1 MTRILMAVLGVLFTA
16 GASAAD
22 AMAGKIAY
30 DKNCKTCHGIEGAGV
45 PAMAKAFHTKMR
57 SFCSAEVQALSD
69 AALRDAMLKGKGKM
83 VAVKDL
89 SGADPDNLV
98 AYIRTLKK

>member
-1 MTRILMAVLGVLFTA
+1 VFAA

-22 AMAGKIAY
+22 ATAGKIAY
-30 DKNCKTCHGIEGAGV
+30 DKNCKTCHGTEGAGI

-69 AALRDAMLKGKGKM
+69 AALRNAMIKGTGKM

-89 SGADPDNLV
+89 NSADPDNLV

>member
-1 MTRILMAVLGVLFTA
+1 MTRILMAVLGVVFCA
-16 GASAAD
+16 VASAAD
-22 AMAGKIAY
+22 ATAGKIAY

-69 AALRDAMLKGKGKM
+69 AALRNAMIKGTGKM
-83 VAVKDL
+83 VPVKNL
-89 SGADPDNLV
+89 SDAEPDNLV
-98 AYIRTLKK
+98 AYIRSLKK

>member
-1 MTRILMAVLGVLFTA
+1 MTRILVAVLAVMFAA

-22 AMAGKIAY
+22 ASAGKIAY
-30 DKNCKTCHGIEGAGV
+30 DKNCKTCHGTEGAGV

-69 AALRDAMLKGKGKM
+69 TALRNAMLKGTGKM
-83 VAVKDL
+83 GAVKDL
-89 SGADPDNLV
+89 ASADPDNLV
-98 AYIRTLKK
+98 AHIRTLKK

>member
-1 MTRILMAVLGVLFTA
+1 MTRILVPLLGLTLCA
-16 GASAAD
+16 AASAAD
-22 AMAGKIAY
+22 AAAGKLAY
-30 DKNCKTCHGIEGAGV
+30 DRSCKTCHGTAGAGV
-45 PAMAKAFHTKMR
+45 PAMAKAFHTRMR

-69 AALRDAMLKGKGKM
+69 AALRNAMLKGTGKM
-83 VAVKDL
+83 TPVKDL

>member
-1 MTRILMAVLGVLFTA
+1 MTRILMAVLGVVFCA
-16 GASAAD
+16 VASAAD
-22 AMAGKIAY
+22 VTAGKIAY

-45 PAMAKAFHTKMR
+45 PAMAKAFHTKMK

-69 AALRDAMLKGKGKM
+69 AALRNVMIKGMGKM

-98 AYIRTLKK
+98 AYIRSLKK

>member
-1 MTRILMAVLGVLFTA
+1 MTLILMAVLGVMLTA

-22 AMAGKIAY
+22 ATAGKIAY
-30 DKNCKTCHGIEGAGV
+30 DKNCKTCHGTEGAGI

-69 AALRDAMLKGKGKM
+69 TALRNVMLKGTGKM
-83 VAVKDL
+83 VAVKEL

-98 AYIRTLKK
+98 AYIRSLKK

>member
-1 MTRILMAVLGVLFTA
+1 MTRILMAVLGVVFCA
-16 GASAAD
+16 VASGAD
-22 AMAGKIAY
+22 ATAGKIAY

-45 PAMAKAFHTKMR
+45 PAMAKAFHTTMR
-57 SFCSAEVQALSD
+57 TFCSAEVQALSD
-69 AALRDAMLKGKGKM
+69 TALKNVMTKGTGKM
-83 VAVKDL
+83 VPVKNL